1 MFNFQHI
8 RSYRGGQFYWRRK
21 PEFQEET
28 ADLRQVTYKK
38 KKKKTKK
45 KINIF
50 LDWIDWCF
58 STFNIM
64 SFLVIS

>member
-1 MFNFQHI
+1 MDL
-8 RSYRGGQFYWRRK
+8 
-21 PEFQEET
+21 EET

-50 LDWIDWCF
+50 FRLD
-58 STFNIM
+58 
-64 SFLVIS
+64 